1 MEKREAIVEAGRTRL
16 RPILMTAITTVLGL
30 IPMVVGKQMGSD
42 MSRPMAI
49 VVIGGLVY
57 GTLLTLFVV
66 PCMYDLFARKKMRSQ
81 AETEALE
88 EQISD
93 SELKRIEM
101 SGFRDSQVQESAE
114 NTEMPETPETTE
126 TPETGEENDV

>member
-1 MEKREAIVEAGRTRL
+1 MEKREAIIEAGRTRL

-30 IPMVVGKQMGSD
+30 VPMVISKQMGSD

-66 PCMYDLFARKKMRSQ
+66 PCMYDLFSRKKMRSQ
-81 AETEALE
+81 AEIEAME
-88 EQISD
+88 QQISD

-101 SGFRDSQVQESAE
+101 GGFLEVEDGEKAE
-114 NTEMPETPETTE
+114 DDE
-126 TPETGEENDV
+126 G